1 MRALVISGGGSKGA
15 FAGGVAE
22 YLINEEKRDY
32 NLYLGSSTGSL
43 LIPNLALNNIDK
55 MHDIYTNVNQNNIFS
70 LSPFKVRHR
79 KGEEFIQIHHFNVL
93 RQLIQGKRT
102 FGESKRLQKL
112 IKKSF
117 SVTEFNVLKNS
128 PKDVIVTVTN
138 LTLNKVEYKSIKD
151 FSYDDFCEWVWI
163 SCNYVPFMSL
173 VNKDGFEYADGGLS
187 CVIPIREAIIRGATE
202 IDAIILETEA
212 FTYRKVIGKNPFSL
226 MIDLFDSL
234 LDQVEKKDIA
244 LGKLSAEHN
253 NVTLNLYHTP
263 TKLTDNSL
271 VFNKKQMTLWWK
283 QGYEYAKHKIKQ
295 ENKDSSEDYLTVIN
309 S

>member
-1 MRALVISGGGSKGA
+1 MKALVISGGGSKGA

-22 YLINEEKRDY
+22 YLINDMNRAYDMF
-32 NLYLGSSTGSL
+32 LGSSTGSL

-55 MHDIYTNVNQNNIFS
+55 MHGIYTSVNQNSIFS
-70 LSPFKVRHR
+70 LSPFKVKYR

-102 FGESKRLQKL
+102 FGESKRLFKL

-117 SVTEFNVLKNS
+117 SKAEYNQLKATQ
-128 PKDVIVTVTN
+128 KDVIVTVTN

-151 FSYDDFCEWVWI
+151 CSYEEFCEWVWI

-173 VNKDGFEYADGGLS
+173 VKKNDFEYADGGFS
-187 CVIPIREAIIRGATE
+187 CVIPIREAILRGATE

-212 FTYRKVIGKNPFSL
+212 FTYRKTIGKNPFSL
-226 MIDLFDSL
+226 MVDLFDGI

-244 LGKLSAEHN
+244 LGKLSAKHN

-283 QGYEYAKHKIKQ
+283 QGYEYAKHKTHSND
-295 ENKDSSEDYLTVIN
+295 EDSEEYITLIN

>member
-22 YLINEEKRDY
+22 YLINEKKHEYD
-32 NLYLGSSTGSL
+32 LFLGSSTGSL
-43 LIPNLALNNIDK
+43 LVPNLALNNIDK
-55 MHDIYTNVNQNNIFS
+55 MHDIYTNVNQSNIFS
-70 LSPFKVRHR
+70 LSPFKVKHR
-79 KGEEFIQIHHFNVL
+79 KGEEFIQINHLNVL

-102 FGESKRLQKL
+102 FGESKQLQKL
-112 IKKSF
+112 IKKSLSISEF
-117 SVTEFNVLKNS
+117 TELKNS

-173 VNKDGFEYADGGLS
+173 VSKDEFEYADGGFS
-187 CVIPIREAIIRGATE
+187 CVIPIREAILRGATE

-212 FTYRKVIGKNPFSL
+212 FSYRKVIGKNPFSL
-226 MIDLFDSL
+226 MVDLFDGM

-253 NVTLNLYHTP
+253 KVILNLYHTP

-283 QGYEYAKHKIKQ
+283 QGYEYAKYKTEQ
-295 ENKDSSEDYLTVIN
+295 DNKGSEEDYLTVIN